1 MGKQNT
7 YQILGLSMFFLANFP
22 H

>member
-7 YQILGLSMFFLANFP
+7 YQILGLPMFFLANFP